1 MDTLAISSSSS
12 VLTDRLLSIVIPTYN
27 EARRL
32 PDTLREIQPYLERR
46 IPRHEILIVDD
57 NSPDGTAE
65 LARRLAGQMP
75 GLRVLVQPGRL
86 GKGAAVRR
94 GCLAARGD
102 YVLFMDADHATPI
115 EELDE
120 MLPVLERLGDGA
132 VVGVRTYQEDEPHWR
147 RIVGLCAQ
155 LLAHLIVFRKAVCDS
170 QCGFKLFTRDVVEPL
185 FSRCRVNGGMI
196 DVEIFSLLHLLEIPC
211 RFHPVHWV
219 NKAGSRISMIRCMLR
234 DPLDM
239 LCVRLRHAAGRYRQ
253 CILPERQPWA
263 NAAGAAAEAAAD
275 IAATTVAIDTA
286 GPEVGPVDDQHPR
299 TESRAA

>member
-1 MDTLAISSSSS
+1 MDDFAIRVSRTP
-12 VLTDRLLSIVIPTYN
+12 LTDRLLSIVIPTYN

-32 PDTLREIQPYLERR
+32 PATLHEIRPYLQRR
-46 IPRHEILIVDD
+46 VPRHEIIIVDD

-65 LARRLAGQMP
+65 LARRMGRELP

-120 MLPVLERLGDGA
+120 MLPVLERLGSGA
-132 VVGVRTYQEDEPHWR
+132 VVGVRTYQEDEPRWR

-170 QCGFKLFTRDVVEPL
+170 QCGFKLFTRDVVEPV

-219 NKAGSRISMIRCMLR
+219 NKAGSRISVFRCMLR
-234 DPLDM
+234 DPIDM
-239 LCVRLRHAAGRYRQ
+239 IRIRICHALGRYRQ
-253 CILPERQPWA
+253 PLADGRQPWA
-263 NAAGAAAEAAAD
+263 RGK
-275 IAATTVAIDTA
+275 TQPDTKEPPTHQLHSA
-286 GPEVGPVDDQHPR
+286 PELAPLHSDAPGR
-299 TESRAA
+299 SSRAA

>member
-1 MDTLAISSSSS
+1 MVVSRTP
-12 VLTDRLLSIVIPTYN
+12 LTDRLLSIVIPTYN
-27 EARRL
+27 EAQRL
-32 PDTLREIQPYLERR
+32 PATLREIRPYLERCV
-46 IPRHEILIVDD
+46 PRHEILIVDD
-57 NSPDGTAE
+57 NSPDGTAA
-65 LARRLAGQMP
+65 LARRLGNEMP

-120 MLPVLERLGDGA
+120 MLPALERLGHGA
-132 VVGVRTYQEDEPHWR
+132 VVGVRTYQEDEPRWR

-170 QCGFKLFTRDVVEPL
+170 QCGFKLFTRDVIEPV

-196 DVEIFSLLHLLEIPC
+196 DVEIFSLLHLLDIPC
-211 RFHPVHWV
+211 RYHPVHWV
-219 NKAGSRISMIRCMLR
+219 NKAGSRISVVRCMLR

-239 LCVRLRHAAGRYRQ
+239 VRVRLRHAANRYRQ
-253 CILPERQPWA
+253 AVPPDRQPWA
-263 NAAGAAAEAAAD
+263 PRPAAACGVTSDTADPADTTGAAIGPLHAQPQR
-275 IAATTVAIDTA
+275 TT
-286 GPEVGPVDDQHPR
+286 
-299 TESRAA
+299 SRAA